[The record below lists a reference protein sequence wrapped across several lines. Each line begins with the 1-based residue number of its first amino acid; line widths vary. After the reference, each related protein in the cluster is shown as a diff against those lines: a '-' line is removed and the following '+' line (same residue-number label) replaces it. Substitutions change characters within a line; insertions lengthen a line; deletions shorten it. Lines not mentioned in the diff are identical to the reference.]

1 MIKQLRLGLIIL
13 SAMFLYG
20 QTVFAKSHGQSLDSI
35 IAIVNDTVITQSDLD
50 KTIAGIKNQLMASNA
65 PVPAPDVLRK
75 QVLEQIINRKLQLQA
90 AEQAGVRIKDE
101 QMDKAISNIAAGNKM
116 SVADLY
122 QRVVA
127 QGMSKEDYRKEIR
140 EEMTLQQIA
149 QQEAGAK
156 ISITPEEVK
165 SFLRAKSWQKDS
177 NVPAVKEYHVE
188 DLIVL
193 LPETA
198 SADQIAAAKKQADD
212 LVTKAH
218 QGMSYSAIASAE
230 ATNKTVEE
238 SDLGWRKL
246 SEIPSA
252 FAAKIDTMKKGSVI
266 GPIQTANGFHIIHLV
281 DQRQATSTAA
291 NNVGTPT
298 ESEAQQMLYQQKMDA
313 AVKKWVARLRN
324 QAVINMH
331 PDA

>member
-1 MIKQLRLGLIIL
+1 MIKQLRLGSIIFC
-13 SAMFLYG
+13 AMLFCG

-50 KTIAGIKNQLMASNA
+50 KTIAGIKSQLMATNA
-65 PVPAPDVLRK
+65 PIPAQDVLRK

-127 QGMSKEDYRKEIR
+127 QGMTKEDYRKEIR

-177 NVPAVKEYHVE
+177 SAPAVKEYRIE

-212 LVTKAH
+212 LVTKAQ
-218 QGMSYSAIASAE
+218 QGTSYSAIASAE
-230 ATNKTVEE
+230 AANKSVEE

-252 FAAKIDTMKKGSVI
+252 FATKVDAMKKGNII

-281 DQRQATSTAA
+281 DKRESTASAA
-291 NNVGTPT
+291 NNAGAPT
-298 ESEAQQMLYQQKMDA
+298 ESEAQQMLYQRKMDA